1 MIISIDAATYAGR
14 IQIGKQGENLTTDV
28 VFDCNAW
35 LDGLDGG
42 TLSIVHQRNSDP
54 DAYPCGNYSIDGKVL
69 TWSINET
76 DLAFC
81 GLGQCE
87 LRYTIGE
94 RIAKSKTFVTQ
105 TIAALDPD
113 ETPPEAWEPYIDR
126 VIDAARQEMEN
137 MTVSASATRG
147 DSAAASVEKT
157 VVDGHENLSFI
168 FVLPKGDK
176 GDKGD
181 SAWETATE
189 LTPTLTSG
197 KHVQYSTSYIGDL
210 WQDHLSSNNNSVYI
224 ASSFDLSAYVGKT
237 LKITASSITGSS
249 NRAFGFCDS
258 TGKIS
263 AIYKESSNFVLDDES
278 GLYEFVSTITDTDL
292 FFSLRSGE
300 EPRFYVLDN
309 VIIDEADQRY
319 YKKSEIDAML
329 DGVLYNV
336 INLTEDAT
344 SPITLTRNTIIYG
357 NGHKVDCGI
366 RLDGTF
372 SEGIAEIP
380 YSVSTSDM
388 IYKVFVAQMEPLE
401 VSGSRPYY
409 NVTIWGVDSD
419 NPSNSIILTPYL
431 TRGEV
436 EANDNSFTYD
446 GTNFVIHAE
455 NSFDEIVLS
464 QSAYCLYSNGYTVK
478 AYDTQFLFGNDC
490 VRVTK
495 CDYEFTGC
503 VFGYAKTGDC
513 FESTYSRGRL
523 VNCEAFQANSDG
535 FNFHNGYSS
544 EVINCSAH
552 DCQDD
557 GVSHH
562 EIESRFVIDGGEYWN
577 CHKGGVAD
585 PTYSSKGIIQNVYS
599 HDNGSGI
606 YATSDAEE
614 SGNVLVFNCVLKDNT
629 NGIYCNNYHIK
640 YYNCK
645 FEGNTNN
652 INTIGA
658 GTVDEL

>member
-1 MIISIDAATYAGR
+1 MIINIDAAAYAGR
-14 IQIGKQGENLTTDV
+14 IQIGKQGENLTTSV
-28 VFDCNAW
+28 AFDCNAW

-105 TIAALDPD
+105 TIAALDPG

-137 MTVSASATRG
+137 MTVSVSATRG

-157 VVDGHENLSFI
+157 VVDGHENLSFT

-181 SAWETATE
+181 SAWETSTE
-189 LTPTLTSG
+189 LTPTLSSG
-197 KHVQYSTSYIGDL
+197 KHITYSGGLIGTT
-210 WQDHLSSNNNSVYI
+210 WQSRLTNSNNSEYLENALDLSS
-224 ASSFDLSAYVGKT
+224 YVGKFI
-237 LKITASSITGSS
+237 KITASDIASTSA
-249 NRAFGFCDS
+249 RAFGFCNS
-258 TGKIS
+258 AGVIS
-263 AIYKESSNFVLDDES
+263 SIYKENDAFTYNSET
-278 GLYEFVSTITDTDL
+278 GLYEFESDVTDTNF
-292 FFSLRSGE
+292 FFSIKSGE
-300 EPRFYVLDN
+300 NPRFYLVDN
-309 VIIDEADQRY
+309 EIIDETDKRY
-319 YKKSEIDAML
+319 YKKSEIDTML
-329 DGVLYNV
+329 DGVLYDV
-336 INLTEDAT
+336 IKLTEDAT
-344 SPITLTRNTIIYG
+344 IPITLTKNTIIYG

-366 RLDGTF
+366 RLDGMF

-380 YSVSTSDM
+380 YSVEQTNM
-388 IYKVFVAQMEPLE
+388 IFKVFVSQTEPLE

-419 NPSNSIILTPYL
+419 NPGNSIILTPYL
-431 TRGEV
+431 TRSEV

-455 NSFDEIVLS
+455 NPFDEIVLS
-464 QSAYCLYSNGYTVK
+464 TASACLSTNGFNVK
-478 AYDTQFLFGNDC
+478 AYDTTFLFGNDC
-490 VRVTK
+490 VRVEN
-495 CDYEFTGC
+495 CDYEFSGC
-503 VFGYAKTGDC
+503 TFGYAKVNNC
-513 FESTYSRGRL
+513 FTSLAARGRL
-523 VNCEAFQANSDG
+523 VNCEAFQANNDG

-557 GVSHH
+557 GASHH
-562 EIESRFVIDGGEYWN
+562 NIDAYFIVDGGEYYN
-577 CHKGGVAD
+577 NRKGGVAS
-585 PTYSSKGIIQNVYS
+585 PTYSSNGTVRNVYS
-599 HDNGSGI
+599 HNNNSGI
-606 YATSDAEE
+606 YATADNEE
-614 SGNVLVFNCVLKDNT
+614 SKNVLVFNCVFKNNT

-652 INTIGA
+652 FNTIGA